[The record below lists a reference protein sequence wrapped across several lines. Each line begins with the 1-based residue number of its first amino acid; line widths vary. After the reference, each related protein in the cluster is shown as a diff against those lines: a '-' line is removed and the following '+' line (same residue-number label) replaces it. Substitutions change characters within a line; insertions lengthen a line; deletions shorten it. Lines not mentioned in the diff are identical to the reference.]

1 MYIILLWIYFELAE
15 YRGKDKSNCTNLVYE
30 LCEEDLNINGIKE
43 DIERAHRIQRNE
55 NNKTWSIIVVTI
67 L

>member
-30 LCEEDLNINGIKE
+30 LCEKDLNINGIKE
-43 DIERAHRIQRNE
+43 DIERAHRI
-55 NNKTWSIIVVTI
+55 
-67 L
+67 